1 MANRISIMGFEKN
14 DFLGTSPSSGDITI
28 DAVAARSGNYG
39 LRVNG
44 TSGAVTSWQYTHRVS
59 GAGIGAVF
67 MRFYMY
73 IVSLPSTRRYF
84 WRDGNATASATRLE
98 LGLNPDGSIFMGAN
112 AGAVSYG
119 TSASTLSPGQWY
131 RMEVGIDWTGNFR
144 ALRINGAMDI
154 DWIAG
159 PSSAVNTNVFF
170 GALDTVAATMEYYID
185 DIASDIEDWPG
196 YGRIELIEATT
207 LASDNANWTLAAGAS
222 KLGAI
227 TEAAA
232 DGDTSY
238 ILSPANATDEIIFQ
252 FDTVPAAS
260 VVPRA
265 VQLWI
270 YGKGNAVS
278 SSLQLRYRLYGTNA
292 YVVTALGG
300 ALTFASA
307 SYSWQSQ
314 GFVNPTGTSSRL
326 SASPIASQWKNED
339 ADNIYVGLQ
348 NAATNQ
354 VRVSNMFIELEYD
367 DKASAVVDPERQALL
382 DFELALTSEIAWIA
396 NSLTSGSA
404 AVSTTQA
411 KWGSSALRIN
421 PGNGAQGYLQ
431 VALNAVVGIA
441 TVNRSSG
448 CVGFWI
454 YVAAR
459 PTSGSIDIWGIH
471 QNVTRGMYIKMDSS
485 GGIAYDTTVNGT
497 GTFSAADTIP
507 LNTWTFVQIEYRQAS
522 AATTATDAILRVWI
536 DGTLVIDEDALSEG
550 AITLPLMRFG
560 TASNASGGCDIYY
573 DGAILDAAYS
583 MPERDHELET
593 LVPDAA
599 GSFTEAGFTVVG
611 PANKYEA
618 LDELPGAADDDTS
631 YVLTSG
637 TATQRESYNFT
648 TIPANTRRV
657 FVVFYH
663 AVFKRDGGTNG
674 AIIWGPL
681 VDGSITLRATTGST
695 TAYVLTNSGLMQRR
709 PRRSR
714 WDLTRINSIEFEF
727 VENSV
732 NKTRITRAAFVV
744 EFSTLGEYGQRP
756 SSYNQIVG

>member
-1 MANRISIMGFEKN
+1 MGFEKN

-39 LRVNG
+39 LRVNA
-44 TSGAVTSWQYTHRVS
+44 TSGAVTSWQYTHRIT
-59 GAGIGAVF
+59 GASPGAVF

-84 WRDGNATASATRLE
+84 WRDGNATASAIRLE

-112 AGAVSYG
+112 AGATTYG

-154 DWIAG
+154 DWVSG
-159 PSSAVNTNVFF
+159 PTTSVNTLVFF

-185 DIASDIEDWPG
+185 DIATDQEDWPG
-196 YGRIELIEATT
+196 YGRIELIEAVA
-207 LASDNANWTLAAGAS
+207 LASDHANWTLAAGAS

-227 TEAAA
+227 TESPA

-238 ILSPANATDEIIFQ
+238 ILSPTNATDEIIFQ

-260 VVPRA
+260 IVPRA
-265 VQLWI
+265 IQLWM
-270 YGKGNAVS
+270 YGKGNALT
-278 SSLQLRYRLYGTNA
+278 SSLQLRYRLYGTSA
-292 YVVTALGG
+292 YVATAIGG

-314 GFVNPTGTSSRL
+314 GFINPTGSSSRL

-348 NAATNQ
+348 NSSTNQ
-354 VRVSNMFIELEYD
+354 VRVSNVFMELEYD

-382 DFELALTSEIAWIA
+382 DFELALTSEVAWIS
-396 NSLTSGSA
+396 NSLTSGSV
-404 AVSTTQA
+404 AVSTNQA
-411 KWGSSALRIN
+411 KWGSSSLRLN
-421 PGNGAQGYLQ
+421 PGNGAQGYFQ
-431 VALNAVVGIA
+431 VALNAIVGIA
-441 TVNRSSG
+441 TVNRSAG

-454 YVAAR
+454 YVVAR

-471 QNVTRGMYIKMDSS
+471 QNVARGIYLKMDSN
-485 GGIAYDTTVNGT
+485 GGIAYDTTVDGT
-497 GTFSAADTIP
+497 GSFSAADTIP

-522 AATTATDAILRVWI
+522 IATTATDAILRVWI
-536 DGTLVIDEDALSEG
+536 DGTLVIDETALSEG
-550 AITLPLMRFG
+550 NVTLPLMRFG

-573 DGAILDAAYS
+573 DGIIMDASYS
-583 MPERDHELET
+583 MPERDHELQT

-599 GSFTEAGFTVVG
+599 GTFTEAGFTVVG
-611 PANKYEA
+611 PASKYEA

-631 YVLTSG
+631 YVLSSG

-663 AVFKRDGGTNG
+663 AVFKRDGATNG
-674 AIIWGPL
+674 SLIWGPL
-681 VDGSITLRATTGST
+681 VDGSITLRATTVST
-695 TAYVLTNSGLMQRR
+695 TVYVLTNSGLMQRR

-744 EFSTLGEYGQRP
+744 EYSTLGEYGQRP